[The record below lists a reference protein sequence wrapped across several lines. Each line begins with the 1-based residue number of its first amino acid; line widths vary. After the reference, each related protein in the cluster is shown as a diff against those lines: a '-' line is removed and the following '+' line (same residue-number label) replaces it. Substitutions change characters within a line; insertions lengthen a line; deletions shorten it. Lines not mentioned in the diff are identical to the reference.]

1 MDLSC
6 RSREFK
12 RLSTT
17 LASATGLSDPDGQM
31 ESHTLRVLIIGAG
44 HAGGSVA
51 GFLRLYG
58 FEGPITLIGD
68 EPIPPYQRPPLSK
81 AWLKGEADA
90 DSLQLKDPAWWAET
104 GCDLR
109 LGQTVT
115 HIDRAARTVTVNGE
129 ALPYDALV
137 IATGARARRIDLVGA
152 SLDGVLFLRTAADA
166 EALKPRLGPRRRLAV
181 IGGGYVGL
189 EAAASATALGGSA
202 VVLEREAR
210 VLARVASEPL
220 SAFYQAAHARRG
232 VEILT
237 GASVVRLEGDGSVAA
252 VVLADGRR
260 IACDTVLVGVGA
272 IANTE
277 LAEAAGL
284 NCRDGV
290 IVDAAA
296 RTTDPAIWAVGDV
309 TRRPGGLFGGDIR
322 FESVPNALEQAK
334 QAAAA
339 IAGRDQPPAE
349 VPWFWSD
356 QFDLKLQMA
365 GLARDSDRLV
375 LRGDPD
381 TERFA
386 VFHLKGN
393 VIRCVEAVNA
403 PPEFMAGRM
412 LIGKQ
417 TPVDAAR
424 LADPAISMK
433 EVTAT

>member
-1 MDLSC
+1 M
-6 RSREFK
+6 EFQ
-12 RLSTT
+12 
-17 LASATGLSDPDGQM
+17 P
-31 ESHTLRVLIIGAG
+31 LRVLIIGAG

-51 GFLRLYG
+51 AFLRQYG
-58 FEGPITLIGD
+58 FDGPITLIGD

-90 DSLQLKDPAWWAET
+90 DSLQLKDPTWWAET

-115 HIDRAARTVTVNGE
+115 RIDRAAQTVTVDGE
-129 ALPYDALV
+129 TLPYDALV
-137 IATGARARRIDLVGA
+137 IATGARARRIDLPGA
-152 SLDGVLFLRTAADA
+152 DLDGVLFLRTAADA
-166 EALKPRLGPRRRLAV
+166 EALKPRLGAGRRLAV

-237 GASVVRLEGDGSVAA
+237 GASVVGLEGDGSVEA

-260 IACDTVLVGVGA
+260 IACDTVLIGVGA

-284 NCRDGV
+284 DCRDGV
-290 IVDAAA
+290 MVDSAA
-296 RTTDPAIWAVGDV
+296 RTADAAIWAVGDV

-339 IAGRDQPPAE
+339 IAGRDQPAPE

-365 GLARDSDRLV
+365 GLARDTDRQII
-375 LRGDPD
+375 RGDPD
-381 TERFA
+381 SERFA
-386 VFHLKGN
+386 VFHLQGD

-403 PPEFMAGRM
+403 PPEFMGGRM
-412 LIGKQ
+412 MIGKQ
-417 TPVDAAR
+417 TPVDPAK
-424 LADPAISMK
+424 LADPAVGMK
-433 EVTAT
+433 AVAA

>member
-1 MDLSC
+1 MAERLNDLTV
-6 RSREFK
+6 EMN
-12 RLSTT
+12 STT
-17 LASATGLSDPDGQM
+17 T
-31 ESHTLRVLIIGAG
+31 RVIIVGAG

-51 GFLRLYG
+51 GFLRQYG
-58 FEGPITLIGD
+58 FEGLITLIGN

-90 DSLQLKDPAWWAET
+90 DSLQLKDPAWWGET
-104 GCDLR
+104 GVDLR

-115 HIDRAARTVTVNGE
+115 SIDRVARTVTVNGE
-129 ALPYDALV
+129 ALPYDSLV
-137 IATGARARRIDLVGA
+137 IATGARARRVDLTGA
-152 SLDGVLFLRTAADA
+152 DLDGVLFLRTAADA
-166 EALKPRLGPRRRLAV
+166 EALKPRLGPGRRLAV

-202 VVLEREAR
+202 IVIEREVR

-220 SAFYQAAHARRG
+220 SAFYQTAHARRG

-237 GASVVRLEGDGSVAA
+237 GAMVVGLEGDRHVSA
-252 VVLADGRR
+252 VILADGRR
-260 IACDTVLVGVGA
+260 IECDTVLIGVGA

-284 NCRDGV
+284 DCRDGV
-290 IVDAAA
+290 LVDAAA
-296 RTTDPAIWAVGDV
+296 RTDDAAIWAVGDV

-334 QAAAA
+334 QAASA

-365 GLARDSDRLV
+365 GLARDADQMIV
-375 LRGDPD
+375 RGDPD
-381 TERFA
+381 GERFA
-386 VFHLKGN
+386 VFHLKGGI
-393 VIRCVEAVNA
+393 IRCVEAVNA
-403 PPEFMAGRM
+403 PPEFMAGRLM
-412 LIGKQ
+412 IGKQ
-417 TPVDAAR
+417 TPVDPAR
-424 LADPAISMK
+424 LADLTVSMK
-433 EVTAT
+433 DVGL

>member
-1 MDLSC
+1 MDSLP
-6 RSREFK
+6 
-12 RLSTT
+12 T
-17 LASATGLSDPDGQM
+17 
-31 ESHTLRVLIIGAG
+31 RVVIIGAG

-51 GFLRLYG
+51 GFLRQYG

-90 DSLQLKDPAWWAET
+90 DSLQLKDPSWWADN

-109 LGQTVT
+109 LNQTVT
-115 HIDRAARTVTVNGE
+115 AIDRAAKTVTVGGE
-129 ALPYDALV
+129 TLAYDALV
-137 IATGARARRIDLVGA
+137 LATGSRARALPIPGA
-152 SLDGVLFLRTAADA
+152 DLDGVLSLRTAADA
-166 EALKPRLGPRRRLAV
+166 EHLKAHLGPGKRLAV

-189 EAAASATALGGSA
+189 EAAASAMALGGA
-202 VVLEREAR
+202 ATIIEREPR
-210 VLARVASEPL
+210 VLARVASETV

-232 VEILT
+232 VEVLT
-237 GASVVRLEGDGSVAA
+237 SASVAALEGDGAVSA

-260 IACDTVLVGVGA
+260 IACDVALVGVGA

-277 LAEAAGL
+277 LAQGSGL
-284 NCRDGV
+284 DCRDGV

-296 RTTDPAIWAVGDV
+296 RTSDPAIWAVGDV
-309 TRRPGGLFGGDIR
+309 TRRPGGIFGGDIR

-334 QAAAA
+334 QAASA
-339 IAGRDQPPAE
+339 IAGRDQPPPE

-356 QFDLKLQMA
+356 QYDLKLQMA
-365 GLARDSDRLV
+365 GLAIDSDRQI

-381 TERFA
+381 DARFA
-386 VFHLKGN
+386 VFHLRGD

-412 LIGKQ
+412 MIGKQ
-417 TPVDAAR
+417 TPVGPAK
-424 LADPAISMK
+424 LADPAVGMK
-433 EVTAT
+433 EVGA

>member
-1 MDLSC
+1 LPVWQTPFLRDATSHV
-6 RSREFK
+6 
-12 RLSTT
+12 
-17 LASATGLSDPDGQM
+17 ASAEGLFDLAAKMDSP
-31 ESHTLRVLIIGAG
+31 STRVIIVGAG

-51 GFLRLYG
+51 GFLRQYG

-90 DSLQLKDPAWWAET
+90 DSLQLKDPAWWADN
-104 GCDLR
+104 GVDLR
-109 LGQTVT
+109 VKGTVSA
-115 HIDRAARTVTVNGE
+115 IDRQARTVTAGGE
-129 ALPYDALV
+129 TLPYDALV
-137 IATGARARRIDLVGA
+137 LATGARARRIALPG
-152 SLDGVLFLRTAADA
+152 SELDGVLFLRTAEDA
-166 EALKPRLGPRRRLAV
+166 ERLKPRLGPGRRLAV

-189 EAAASATALGGSA
+189 EAAASATALGGTA
-202 VVLEREAR
+202 VVIEREAR

-220 SAFYQAAHARRG
+220 STFYQVAHARRG

-237 GASVVRLEGDGSVAA
+237 GAAVVALEGIGGVSA

-260 IACDTVLVGVGA
+260 IACDTVLIGVGA

-284 NCRDGV
+284 ACRDGV
-290 IVDAAA
+290 IVDTAA
-296 RTTDPAIWAVGDV
+296 RTEDPAIWAVGDV

-365 GLARDSDRLV
+365 GLARDTDQMV
-375 LRGDPD
+375 VRGDPD
-381 TERFA
+381 SERFA
-386 VFHLKGN
+386 VFHLMGD

-403 PPEFMAGRM
+403 PPEFMAGRLM
-412 LIGKQ
+412 IGRQ
-417 TPVDAAR
+417 TPVDATR

-433 EVTAT
+433 EVAL